1 MNAIKKISVGGA
13 ELNKKLRELTK
24 DELALVA
31 GGSETIVVTGERWDW
46 DYWDFNDYYYD
57 DPNYEDV
64 YSGGG
69 GGGGEEEPD
78 PEPEV
83 MDEALKTAMEGE
95 LAKLEQNLKDM
106 IDKVGDFDIK
116 VGDFTIKAS
125 ELLDGLGKLGGIFD
139 LYEAGQITNDILN
152 GDASIGQVV
161 GFLGALALGAGMTA
175 AGAGPLAVFAATA
188 AAGLLIPGAVD
199 SAVEL
204 LNAGFEAAFD
214 IAVETLGTVPSD
226 PSWPQ
231 SISEYDFWLHVFGI
245 PHDHSSE
252 PFTDPYGGG
261 GYDYKNP
268 YYNIP

>member
-13 ELNKKLRELTK
+13 ELNKQLRELTK
-24 DELALVA
+24 DELAMVA
-31 GGSETIVVTGERWDW
+31 GGTGTIVVTGDRWEW
-46 DYWDFNDYYYD
+46 DYWDYNDYYS

-69 GGGGEEEPD
+69 GGGGDAEPD
-78 PEPEV
+78 PEPEA
-83 MDEALKTAMEGE
+83 MDEALKTALEGE

-125 ELLDGLGKLGGIFD
+125 ALLDGLGKLGGIFD

-152 GDASIGQVV
+152 GDASVGQVV
-161 GFLGALALGAGMTA
+161 GFLGALALGAGMAT
-175 AGAGPLAVFAATA
+175 AGAGPLAIFIATS
-188 AAGLLIPGAVD
+188 AAGLLIPGAVN

-214 IAVETLGTVPSD
+214 IAVDSLGSVPSD
-226 PSWPQ
+226 PSWPD
-231 SISEYDFWLHVFGI
+231 SISEYHFILHLLGQ
-245 PHDHSSE
+245 PHDHSG
-252 PFTDPYGGG
+252 DPYGDPYYGGG
-261 GYDYKNP
+261 GFNDNP
-268 YYNIP
+268 HYQIP